1 MLSTRTSPSVYS
13 PAFASTLMN
22 AAEEAAQR
30 ATLDALAV
38 AIRQHR
44 QVIQGMLDRNAEND
58 VLARV
63 G

>member
-1 MLSTRTSPSVYS
+1 MLSGHASPSVYS
-13 PAFASTLMN
+13 PNASATLMN

-30 ATLDALAV
+30 ATLDALVA
-38 AIRQHR
+38 AIRQQR
-44 QVIQGMLDRNAEND
+44 QIIQSMLDRNLEND